1 MGIEDPEK
9 AIAESQQITEVDDEM
24 DLEKEAEFDWLD
36 YLANSPYASL
46 FQSQFNNEEEE
57 SAEQLDDTS
66 ILFELK
72 EESILVPE
80 PPIID

>member
-9 AIAESQQITEVDDEM
+9 VIAESQQITEVDDET

-46 FQSQFNNEEEE
+46 FQSQFNEEEE

-80 PPIID
+80 PPTID